1 MKFHTLPSDLKVKNM
16 YEKLIRN
23 KTLRLNAPNTR
34 ICGANFPSG
43 ERMSRTQLPSMFPWT
58 STPKERRAIKKH
70 ELPVKEKVIDIRH
83 IINESEP
90 SLLTMDSTA
99 TMDTDLD
106 LGNDTSQDSLFK
118 DAATQSEDEQH
129 HLNEEVAI
137 LEAKIQTLKKEIHN
151 FNTKPKFDIE
161 DHKDIDE
168 NTTFYTGFQNYEN
181 T

>member
-1 MKFHTLPSDLKVKNM
+1 
-16 YEKLIRN
+16 
-23 KTLRLNAPNTR
+23 
-34 ICGANFPSG
+34 
-43 ERMSRTQLPSMFPWT
+43 
-58 STPKERRAIKKH
+58 
-70 ELPVKEKVIDIRH
+70 
-83 IINESEP
+83 
-90 SLLTMDSTA
+90 MDSTA

-129 HLNEEVAI
+129 HLKEEVAI

-168 NTTFYTGFQNYEN
+168 NITFYTGFQNYEN

>member
-1 MKFHTLPSDLKVKNM
+1 M

-43 ERMSRTQLPSMFPWT
+43 ERMSRSQLPSMFPWT
-58 STPKERRAIKKH
+58 STPKERRAIQKH

-99 TMDTDLD
+99 R
-106 LGNDTSQDSLFK
+106 SW
-118 DAATQSEDEQH
+118 
-129 HLNEEVAI
+129 
-137 LEAKIQTLKKEIHN
+137 
-151 FNTKPKFDIE
+151 
-161 DHKDIDE
+161 
-168 NTTFYTGFQNYEN
+168 
-181 T
+181 

>member
-1 MKFHTLPSDLKVKNM
+1 
-16 YEKLIRN
+16 
-23 KTLRLNAPNTR
+23 
-34 ICGANFPSG
+34 
-43 ERMSRTQLPSMFPWT
+43 
-58 STPKERRAIKKH
+58 
-70 ELPVKEKVIDIRH
+70 
-83 IINESEP
+83 
-90 SLLTMDSTA
+90 MDSTA

-118 DAATQSEDEQH
+118 DAATQSEDEQY

-161 DHKDIDE
+161 DHKHIDE
-168 NTTFYTGFQNYEN
+168 NITFYTGFQNYEN